1 VIRRT
6 VNSKL
11 IGNQLPIRQL
21 GCRAHHVQCNEI
33 RASRNEALQIRLRR
47 SVAAPLP
54 HRIFCN
60 VPWQTTRAR

>member
-1 VIRRT
+1 V
-6 VNSKL
+6 

-21 GCRAHHVQCNEI
+21 DCLTFAWGDEI
-33 RASRNEALQIRLRR
+33 RATRNEALQIRLRR

-54 HRIFCN
+54 HRIFGN